1 MQEMRLFLFE
11 NNIFSNKQNKLD
23 WTTVFSHLNLV
34 NLCTE
39 REKTEN
45 EITQR
50 LLGSFFGAKDERHF
64 PNF

>member
-23 WTTVFSHLNLV
+23 WTTLFNLNLG

-50 LLGSFFGAKDERHF
+50 LLGSLFGAKDERHF

>member
-11 NNIFSNKQNKLD
+11 NNIFSYKQNKLD
-23 WTTVFSHLNLV
+23 WITVFSHLNLV
-34 NLCTE
+34 YLCTE

-50 LLGSFFGAKDERHF
+50 LLGSLFGAKDERHF

>member
-11 NNIFSNKQNKLD
+11 NNIFGNKQNKLD
-23 WTTVFSHLNLV
+23 WITVFSHLNLV
-34 NLCTE
+34 ILCTE

-50 LLGSFFGAKDERHF
+50 LLGSLFGAKDERHF

>member
-1 MQEMRLFLFE
+1 M
-11 NNIFSNKQNKLD
+11 
-23 WTTVFSHLNLV
+23 FSHLNLV